1 MLIPSK
7 KKAAIASALLA
18 VSVVSA
24 ACSTGGTS
32 KPADSNQAKGTEAP
46 TAVASAK
53 PKLPLFDKPVELT
66 FFGQLDPKIS
76 ATKKNYGD
84 IEAYGLL
91 EKETNVKIKFLH
103 PPLGSEKEQFNLMVS
118 SNDLADLLA
127 VAPSYYNGGA
137 QKALNDGVI
146 IRLNELIDKHAPNF
160 KKYLNDHPE
169 FVKDMVLDDGT
180 IYAFPTF
187 KVEKINRFT
196 DGFQLRKDW
205 LDKYGLQVPNTMDD
219 WYKVLKTFKEKDPES
234 IPFSAS
240 ANSPTW
246 RMFMSAW
253 AIKYDFYQVNG
264 KVKFGQSQPEYKE
277 YITTMKKW
285 YDEGL
290 LDPEFATNDTK
301 KLDAKITGNR
311 AGSWHAQLNGGM
323 GRLLDLMK
331 GEPSFKIVGAPTP
344 KAKDGKH
351 YNLSS
356 GTLSAPQSELVMVS
370 GSSKKAAEAVKWMD
384 IAYTEWGHNILNF
397 GIEGK
402 SYNMLNGYPK
412 LSDAVM
418 KDPKLSVVN
427 ALGQYSNGNA
437 SGRFWVE
444 DSRLAE
450 QVATYPAQ
458 LEANKVWASADS
470 SLNLPNSLTPT
481 VEESQ
486 KLASIMAD
494 INTYNSEM
502 FLKFVYGKEPLSN
515 FEAYQQRLK
524 QMNIE
529 EAMKIQQAA
538 LDRYYKRK

>member
-1 MLIPSK
+1 MFKTSR
-7 KKAAIASALLA
+7 KKAATASALVA
-18 VSVVSA
+18 VSFVSM
-24 ACSTGGTS
+24 ACTSGGAVKES
-32 KPADSNQAKGTEAP
+32 SNAPADAP
-46 TAVASAK
+46 AAAASAK
-53 PKLPLFDKPVELT
+53 PKLPLFDKPVELSY
-66 FFGQLDPKIS
+66 FVMLDPKIS
-76 ATKKNYGD
+76 ATKKSYGD
-84 IEAYGLL
+84 IEAFSYL
-91 EKETNVKIKFLH
+91 EKETNAKIKFVH

-118 SNDLADLLA
+118 SNDLTDMLA
-127 VAPSYYNGGA
+127 VPNNYYDGGP

-146 IRLNELIDKHAPNF
+146 IRLNELIDKYAPNF
-160 KKYLNDHPE
+160 KKYMNDHPE

-187 KVEKINRFT
+187 KVDKINRFT
-196 DGFQLRKDW
+196 NGFQLRKDW
-205 LDKYGLQVPNTMDD
+205 LDKYGLQPPKTIDD

-234 IPFSAS
+234 LPFSATAS
-240 ANSPTW
+240 SSTW
-246 RMFMSAW
+246 REFMSAW

-277 YITTMKKW
+277 YLTTMKQW

-290 LDPEFATNDTK
+290 LDPEFATNDAK
-301 KLDAKITGNR
+301 KLDSKITGNR
-311 AGSWHAQLNGGM
+311 TGAWNLQLNGGM

-331 GEPSFKIVGAPTP
+331 DDPNFKLVGAPNP
-344 KAKDGKH
+344 QAKDGKF
-351 YNLSS
+351 YNLNSNA
-356 GTLSAPQSELVMVS
+356 LSAPQGNEVVMIS

-384 IAYTEWGHNILNF
+384 VAYTEWGHNLLNF

-402 SYNMLNGYPK
+402 SYNMVNGYPK

-427 ALGQYSNGNA
+427 ALGQYSLGNA
-437 SGRFWVE
+437 TGRFWVE

-458 LEANKVWASADS
+458 LEANKVWADADL

-515 FEAYQQRLK
+515 FDAYQQKLK
-524 QMNIE
+524 QMNID
-529 EAMKIQQAA
+529 EAVKIQQAA
-538 LDRYYKRK
+538 LDRYNKRK

>member
-1 MLIPSK
+1 MLKPGK
-7 KKAAIASALLA
+7 QAAAVSTLLA
-18 VSVVSA
+18 VSLVSA
-24 ACSTGGTS
+24 ACSTGGS
-32 KPADSNQAKGTEAP
+32 SNQADANKPKAAESPA
-46 TAVASAK
+46 AVASAK
-53 PKLPLFDKPVELT
+53 PKLPLFEKPVELT
-66 FFGQLDPKIS
+66 YFVMLDPKIS
-76 ATKKNYGD
+76 ATKKNYSE
-84 IEAYGLL
+84 IEAFSLL

-127 VAPSYYNGGA
+127 VQATYYNGGA

-160 KKYLNDHPE
+160 KKYLNDHPD
-169 FVKDMVLDDGT
+169 FIKDMVLDDGT

-196 DGFQLRKDW
+196 NGFQIRKDW
-205 LDKYGLQVPNTMDD
+205 LDKYGLQVPNTMDE
-219 WYKVLKTFKEKDPES
+219 WYKVLKTFKEKDPQS
-234 IPFSAS
+234 TPFSATAAS
-240 ANSPTW
+240 VTW
-246 RMFMSAW
+246 REFMSAW

-264 KVKFGQSQPEYKE
+264 KVKFGQLQPEYKE
-277 YITTMKKW
+277 YLTTMKKW

-301 KLDAKITGNR
+301 KLDSKITGNI
-311 AGSWHAQLNGGM
+311 AGSFNAQLNGGM

-331 GEPSFKIVGAPTP
+331 DEPGFKLVGAPNP
-344 KAKDGKH
+344 QAKDGKF
-351 YNLSS
+351 YNLNSN
-356 GTLSAPQSELVMVS
+356 TLSAPQGNEVVMIS
-370 GSSKKAAEAVKWMD
+370 GSSKKAAEAVQWMD
-384 IAYTEWGHNILNF
+384 VAYSEWGHNLMNF

-402 SYNMLNGYPK
+402 SYNMVNGAPK

-427 ALGQYSNGNA
+427 ALGQYSLGNA
-437 SGRFWVE
+437 TGRFWVE

-450 QVATYPAQ
+450 QVATYPEQ

-515 FEAYQQRLK
+515 FDAYQQRLK

-529 EAMKIQQAA
+529 EAIKIQQAA
-538 LDRYYKRK
+538 LDRYNKRK